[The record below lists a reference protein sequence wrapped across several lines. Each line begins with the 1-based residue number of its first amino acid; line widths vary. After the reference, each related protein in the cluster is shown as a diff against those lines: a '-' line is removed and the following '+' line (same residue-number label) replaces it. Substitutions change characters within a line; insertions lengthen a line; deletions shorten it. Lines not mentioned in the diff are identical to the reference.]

1 MMPPVSGWFT
11 VRVLQA
17 LCAALALLVSPGLQ
31 LAHAHTVSDP
41 RAPSVRASA
50 GGGRVVD
57 EGSRPTPPARTARP
71 LAALAGQGGGRRRAA
86 ARQRGEQRPGEASK
100 HPLWLYHCEHEAL
113 VWFELDTLGNVRRLR
128 GAQRFFAGAISSPPP
143 DPLPEPPAPLP
154 TDLGGYK
161 YTAFGRLLPPDA
173 GTPTPTA
180 LGQALS
186 QPIRW
191 QGRWFEEETGL
202 YDFRNRV
209 WSPELGAFLSPDE
222 FGFFGTSGTLWSWP
236 NQNPMTFED
245 PSGRDGGV
253 GVIVWIL
260 GGEALGGG
268 AVAGAAVVAPFAAI
282 AAGGLAGMA
291 AIDAYFESQSAAQ
304 RSAAI
309 DLAQSGTV
317 LVATAKTA
325 DEIIAVEKKGSIRRE
340 FPGEHL
346 GKTLKE
352 IEELARQ
359 GNRSAKKA
367 KKLLRDRRFNKCP

>member
-1 MMPPVSGWFT
+1 M
-11 VRVLQA
+11 
-17 LCAALALLVSPGLQ
+17 
-31 LAHAHTVSDP
+31 
-41 RAPSVRASA
+41 
-50 GGGRVVD
+50 
-57 EGSRPTPPARTARP
+57 
-71 LAALAGQGGGRRRAA
+71 
-86 ARQRGEQRPGEASK
+86 
-100 HPLWLYHCEHEAL
+100 
-113 VWFELDTLGNVRRLR
+113 
-128 GAQRFFAGAISSPPP
+128 
-143 DPLPEPPAPLP
+143 
-154 TDLGGYK
+154 
-161 YTAFGRLLPPDA
+161 
-173 GTPTPTA
+173 
-180 LGQALS
+180 
-186 QPIRW
+186 
-191 QGRWFEEETGL
+191 
-202 YDFRNRV
+202 
-209 WSPELGAFLSPDE
+209 
-222 FGFFGTSGTLWSWP
+222 
-236 NQNPMTFED
+236 
-245 PSGRDGGV
+245 
-253 GVIVWIL
+253 WIL